1 MAQETIFTKIIHG
14 DLPCHKVY
22 EDESTL
28 AFLDIHPVQFGHV
41 LVVPKRQVEDFYDL
55 SDKEYQAL
63 MATVQKVARKLHQH
77 FPNKKR
83 IAMVVEG
90 LDVPHAHVKLFPI
103 DTADDLRHIPDMSED
118 PDHKVLSVLA
128 QSLHME

>member
-1 MAQETIFTKIIHG
+1 MAEDSIFTKIIVG
-14 DLPCHKVY
+14 ELPCHKVY

-63 MATVQKVARKLHQH
+63 MATVKKVARKLRQH
-77 FPNKKR
+77 FPHKRR
-83 IAMVVEG
+83 IALVIEG

-103 DTADDLRHIPDMSED
+103 DTADDLRHVPDMSED
-118 PDHKVLSVLA
+118 PDHEALSVLA